1 MKVLLTMLKGIHM
14 MKLAI
19 FLIYRL
25 EPYVA
30 VFHLGGKYFFG
41 HLICKVVFDELS
53 LYLVEK

>member
-1 MKVLLTMLKGIHM
+1 M

-30 VFHLGGKYFFG
+30 VFHLGGKYSFG
-41 HLICKVVFDELS
+41 HLICKVVFDGLP
-53 LYLVEK
+53 LYFVEK

>member
-1 MKVLLTMLKGIHM
+1 MLKGIHM